1 MINAMDCDAVVL
13 KCKSSE
19 AVLCDKIKLPSYQA
33 YTGKKGQ
40 VAAAAITEKSVP

>member
-1 MINAMDCDAVVL
+1 MLNAMECDAVVL
-13 KCKSSE
+13 KCKSSI

-40 VAAAAITEKSVP
+40 VAAAAIPEKGLP